1 MDRGAWQATVHG
13 VTESWTQLSDFHY
26 GLSCLVA
33 CGVLRPGIK
42 PVTLALTGGFLTT
55 EPPGKSSHLLFIVPL
70 HEGRV
75 GSPRNSST
83 YSLSS
88 INIYLTN

>member
-1 MDRGAWQATVHG
+1 MW
-13 VTESWTQLSDFHY
+13 SL
-26 GLSCLVA
+26 
-33 CGVLRPGIK
+33 LRPEIE

-55 EPPGKSSHLLFIVPL
+55 EPPGKSSDTLFIVPL

-75 GSPRNSST
+75 GSPRNSSA